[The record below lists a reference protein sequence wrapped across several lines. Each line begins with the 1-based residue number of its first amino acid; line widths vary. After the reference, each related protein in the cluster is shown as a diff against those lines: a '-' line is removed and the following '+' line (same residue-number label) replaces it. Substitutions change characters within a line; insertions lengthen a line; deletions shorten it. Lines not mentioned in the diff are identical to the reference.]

1 MLVNK
6 SVQREMDA
14 ALVFA
19 RCRLVHRY
27 ILGVLASQTAYTS
40 ATQIACD
47 TAPMG
52 MVGSGLRARLAKYV
66 ELDIVA
72 RAI

>member
-14 ALVFA
+14 ALVYA

-27 ILGVLASQTAYTS
+27 LASISLANRTQVRRM
-40 ATQIACD
+40 QIACD
-47 TAPMG
+47 TAPTD
-52 MVGSGLRARLAKYV
+52 MVGSGLR
-66 ELDIVA
+66 D
-72 RAI
+72 